1 MVFQKLSFQFI
12 AFYSYGVN
20 VLILSL
26 SFVALS
32 IELKSDV
39 SDIRITANFRYTY
52 FQG

>member
-1 MVFQKLSFQFI
+1 MLIQVKFPVYCIL
-12 AFYSYGVN
+12 SYGVN
-20 VLILSL
+20 VHILSL

-32 IELKSDV
+32 IDLKSDV